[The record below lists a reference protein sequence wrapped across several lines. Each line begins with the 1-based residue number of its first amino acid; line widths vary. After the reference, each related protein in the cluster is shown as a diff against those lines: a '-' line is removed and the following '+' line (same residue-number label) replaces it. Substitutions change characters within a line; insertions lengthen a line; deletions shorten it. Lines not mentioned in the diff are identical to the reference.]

1 MNSVDLKIITQYQ
14 ISYSELES
22 LKSLLKTQSQIF
34 DGLDLILCQITTSD
48 DNSFIISLIEQ
59 IRNKTDEF

>member
-48 DNSFIISLIEQ
+48 DNSFILSLIEQ

>member
-1 MNSVDLKIITQYQ
+1 MNSTDLKIISQYQ

-48 DNSFIISLIEQ
+48 DNSFILSLIEQ

>member
-1 MNSVDLKIITQYQ
+1 MNPADLKIISQYQ

-22 LKSLLKTQSQIF
+22 LKSLVKTQSQIF

-48 DNSFIISLIEQ
+48 DNSFILSLIEQ